1 MKITIKNQEYKLLHN
16 IPQGTR
22 LMYNGEE
29 CVKTEKN
36 NMLVSINSG
45 NVYMLQPTKKI
56 YMDNKRK
63 RMLLGLLSAGSFF
76 IYNKQLCILIGSNCD
91 LDSDLGSEVFNL
103 NTHEF
108 DFFCEDIEVELIQDK
123 NIQIK
128 VK

>member
-76 IYNKQLCILIGSNCD
+76 IYNK
-91 LDSDLGSEVFNL
+91 
-103 NTHEF
+103 
-108 DFFCEDIEVELIQDK
+108 
-123 NIQIK
+123 
-128 VK
+128 

>member
-63 RMLLGLLSAGSFF
+63 RMLLGSLSAGSFF
-76 IYNKQLCILIGSNCD
+76 IYNKQLYILVGLNYD
-91 LDSDLGSEVFNL
+91 LDSNLDNEVFNL

>member
-45 NVYMLQPTKKI
+45 NVYALPSTKKI
-56 YMDNKRK
+56 YMDNERE
-63 RMLLGLLSAGSFF
+63 RMLLNLLFNGSFF
-76 IYNKQLCILIGSNCD
+76 IYNKQLYILI
-91 LDSDLGSEVFNL
+91 DSDNDLGSEVLNL

-108 DFFCEDIEVELIQDK
+108 DFFCEDIEVEFIHYE

>member
-76 IYNKQLCILIGSNCD
+76 IYNKQLYFLVGLNCE
-91 LDSDLGSEVFNL
+91 DSDLDSEVFNL

-108 DFFCEDIEVELIQDK
+108 DFFCGDIEVELIQDK